1 MRRALP
7 VLLST
12 LFSIFIVRHA
22 EKALLPPKDPPLTAA
37 GRGRA
42 QELARVLGGVP
53 LKAVYAT
60 EFKRTQA
67 TARPAANK
75 AGVRVQLRDSQKTE
89 ELAAELRRDHASDDV
104 LVVAHSDTI
113 AGLIKALGA
122 PADVGELP
130 ETEYD
135 NLFVV
140 DLESST
146 ARLHRLRYG
155 AHAPGKASG
164 GVMKR

>member
-22 EKALLPPKDPPLTAA
+22 EKALLPPKDPPLTPA
-37 GRGRA
+37 GRARA
-42 QELARVLGGVP
+42 AALAHTLGDVP

-67 TARPAANK
+67 TAAPTARK
-75 AGVRVQLRDSQKTE
+75 AGLKVQVRDSGKTA

-113 AGLIKALGA
+113 GDLVKALGG
-122 PADVGELP
+122 PSGIGELP

-135 NLFVV
+135 DLFVV

-155 AHAPGKASG
+155 APSGRKASAG
-164 GVMKR
+164 RMKR

>member
-22 EKALLPPKDPPLTAA
+22 EKALVPPKDPPLTPA
-37 GRGRA
+37 GRARA
-42 QELARVLGGVP
+42 AELAHVLGDVP

-67 TARPAANK
+67 TAAPVAKK
-75 AGVRVQLRDSQKTE
+75 AGLKVQLRESEKAA

-113 AGLIKALGA
+113 GGLIEALGG
-122 PADVGELP
+122 PAGIGELP
-130 ETEYD
+130 SGEYD

-155 AHAPGKASG
+155 APSGRGQAPA
-164 GVMKR
+164 MRR